1 MYKILFPILC
11 MFCINTQEDN
21 ITMLDDVYSIINT
34 LINSDKRNYL
44 YESYYFKENMYV
56 INQIIDKRSLISQI
70 KKLPIDTIFSDK
82 DFIYM
87 RKQYKQYKH
96 MEWEASKL
104 IRDVTIVKRKE
115 IPKKRNVPIYRFS
128 LPIFNETHEKAL
140 LYRITYE
147 DKLVVVGE
155 CYIFHK
161 EKNEWKQKL
170 CYFIDY

>member
-1 MYKILFPILC
+1 MDKLLFPILC
-11 MFCINTQEDN
+11 LFCINTQENN

-34 LINSDKRNYL
+34 LINSDNRSYL
-44 YESYYFKENMYV
+44 YKSYYFKENMYV
-56 INQIIDKRSLISQI
+56 FNQIIYKRSLISKI
-70 KKLPIDTIFSDK
+70 KKVPIDTIFSDK
-82 DFIYM
+82 EFIYM

-96 MEWEASKL
+96 LEWEASKL

-115 IPKKRNVPIYRFS
+115 IPKERNVPIYRFS
-128 LPIFNETHEKAL
+128 LPLFNETHEKAL

-147 DKLVVVGE
+147 DKPVIGE
-155 CYIFHK
+155 CYIFYK